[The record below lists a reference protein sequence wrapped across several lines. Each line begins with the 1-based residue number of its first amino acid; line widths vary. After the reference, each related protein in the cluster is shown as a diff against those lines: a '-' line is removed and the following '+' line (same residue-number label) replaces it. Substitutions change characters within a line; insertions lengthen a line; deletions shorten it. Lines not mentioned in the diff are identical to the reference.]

1 MVLAGVGMRD
11 EQYSVPRSSGKGIL
25 GSVIVLMLLAGL
37 GIIWAIEYVV
47 RLLAPYWDLIDAAG
61 R

>member
-1 MVLAGVGMRD
+1 MRD
-11 EQYSVPRSSGKGIL
+11 SGKGLIGAL
-25 GSVIVLMLLAGL
+25 LVSITLWALAGL

>member
-1 MVLAGVGMRD
+1 MRD
-11 EQYSVPRSSGKGIL
+11 EQYSVPRDSGKGIL
-25 GSVIVLMLLAGL
+25 GSVIVLVLLAGL

>member
-1 MVLAGVGMRD
+1 MRD
-11 EQYSVPRSSGKGIL
+11 EQYGVPRSGGKGIL
-25 GSVIVLMLLAGL
+25 GSVIVLLILAGL